1 MRYSLKGMSK
11 DAYERR
17 KKFIVI
23 IEFDSYM
30 KKELDLGVKIEAR
43 ENNGNLLNSLFPLD
57 KPIESY

>member
-1 MRYSLKGMSK
+1 MSK